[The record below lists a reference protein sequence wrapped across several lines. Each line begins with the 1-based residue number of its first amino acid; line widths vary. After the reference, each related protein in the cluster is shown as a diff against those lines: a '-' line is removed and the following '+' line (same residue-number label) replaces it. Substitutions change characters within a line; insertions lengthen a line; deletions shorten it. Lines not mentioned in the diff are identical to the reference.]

1 MAAANDQVTR
11 RFNLFSL
18 LSAGGIA
25 LIAFAILLRQ
35 RHSLVTAVVVALAWA
50 GAVQG
55 LGWGLA
61 EVIAPG
67 RVIRWRHRL
76 IPGQQDW
83 RYPVGQYFSKKFD
96 VLGPEPWKNPIARR
110 RIRLLG
116 LFLTITGI
124 GLAAVLVWI
133 PGVLD
138 NLVAGFSV
146 GNPP

>member
-1 MAAANDQVTR
+1 MGAANDQISR
-11 RFNLFSL
+11 RFDVFSL

-25 LIAFAILLRQ
+25 VVAFAILLGQ
-35 RHSLVTAVVVALAWA
+35 RHSFVTALVVAMAWA

-55 LGWGLA
+55 LAWGLA

-67 RVIRWRHRL
+67 RVIRWRQRL
-76 IPGQQDW
+76 ISGHQDW

-116 LFLTITGI
+116 LFLTATGI
-124 GLAAVLVWI
+124 GLAAILVWI
-133 PGVLD
+133 PGMLD
-138 NLVAGFSV
+138 NLVAGLFS
-146 GNPP
+146 